1 MREQSNGL
9 AGPNIATGGGKA
21 VSSKEFLGLMRICS
35 VPKASF
41 PVLQERL
48 VLSADDFFRIPAS
61 AALENET
68 ERPKKNH
75 QRQQPNACIFLE
87 AATATATATAMAGQK
102 ANDGQEAKE
111 TRRKQNQNE
120 WLLLT
125 SRMRIGEWL
134 ENGRP
139 VRGARPS
146 ARAQSRARL
155 PAYSP
160 LTRLLHSCT
169 TWQWLASELCVQST
183 PLQYRRDSRAEV
195 TAHRAG
201 SAASGDP

>member
-1 MREQSNGL
+1 MQCPKSQLPRPARASGALSGRFLSYSRECSPGQRNRTAEEESPAPAAQRMHFSQGSDSNSDSDSNSG
-9 AGPNIATGGGKA
+9 AKSKRRSG
-21 VSSKEFLGLMRICS
+21 SKE
-35 VPKASF
+35 
-41 PVLQERL
+41 
-48 VLSADDFFRIPAS
+48 S
-61 AALENET
+61 AAQIE
-68 ERPKKNH
+68 P
-75 QRQQPNACIFLE
+75 
-87 AATATATATAMAGQK
+87 
-102 ANDGQEAKE
+102 
-111 TRRKQNQNE
+111 E

-146 ARAQSRARL
+146 VRAQSRARL

-201 SAASGDP
+201 PAASGDP

>member
-9 AGPNIATGGGKA
+9 AGPNIAAGGGEA
-21 VSSKEFLGLMRICS
+21 VSSKEVLGLMRICS

-48 VLSADDFFRIPAS
+48 VLSVDDFFRIPAS
-61 AALENET
+61 AALDNET
-68 ERPKKNH
+68 EQPKKNH
-75 QRQQPNACIFLE
+75 QRQQPNACIFLK
-87 AATATATATAMAGQK
+87 AATATATAGPK
-102 ANDGQEAKE
+102 SKRRSGSKE
-111 TRRKQNQNE
+111 SAAQTEPE

-146 ARAQSRARL
+146 VRAQSRARL

-201 SAASGDP
+201 PAASGDP

>member
-9 AGPNIATGGGKA
+9 AGPNIAAGGGKA

-48 VLSADDFFRIPAS
+48 VLSVDDFFRIPAS
-61 AALENET
+61 AALENVT
-68 ERPKKNH
+68 EQPKENH
-75 QRQQPNACIFLE
+75 QRQQPNACIFLK
-87 AATATATATAMAGQK
+87 AATATATAGHK
-102 ANDGQEAKE
+102 SKRGSGSKE
-111 TRRKQNQNE
+111 SAAQTEPE

-125 SRMRIGEWL
+125 LAHMRIGEWL

-146 ARAQSRARL
+146 VRAQSRARL

-169 TWQWLASELCVQST
+169 TWQWLASELCVQQQST

>member
-9 AGPNIATGGGKA
+9 AGPNIAAGGGRA
-21 VSSKEFLGLMRICS
+21 VSSKELLGLMRICS

-48 VLSADDFFRIPAS
+48 VLSVDDFFRIPAS
-61 AALENET
+61 AEGNRTAE
-68 ERPKKNH
+68 KNH
-75 QRQQPNACIFLE
+75 QRQPNACMNIL
-87 AATATATATAMAGQK
+87 K
-102 ANDGQEAKE
+102 ADNSESGAKSK
-111 TRRKQNQNE
+111 RRSGSKESGANR
-120 WLLLT
+120 
-125 SRMRIGEWL
+125 SRIMPANSPRACALGNAHTGW
-134 ENGRP
+134 P

-146 ARAQSRARL
+146 VRAQSRARL